1 MDLREMR
8 KKEGMGTK
16 PSPAPRHSVPIQVEP
31 LLCAVHWD
39 PRQLRCELSQ
49 SLGTPQGRLP
59 ATRKATSQAGGW
71 DTGLQRQDQRMTKGR
86 K

>member
-49 SLGTPQGRLP
+49 SLGMPQGRLP